1 MDTSAA
7 VEAGSGSEG
16 ELEGELERGAVRVRA
31 VPPDE
36 ALRRLRARW
45 AELFEAK
52 VGAVA

>member
-1 MDTSAA
+1 MDTIAA
-7 VEAGSGSEG
+7 VEAGSGAEA
-16 ELEGELERGAVRVRA
+16 ELELERGAVRVRA